1 MNDVAI
7 DAAALATLRPGML
20 VSALRTICG
29 PNWDQVKP
37 DDDGWVVKL
46 VDTGFTA
53 RIDVNGIIGKIGFTG
68 KFPTTVAVDLLQI
81 GMNFDAALVAYPTL
95 HHIEDVTIS
104 AMTLRRFATTFP
116 DRIRLEAR
124 FRDSRLLAID
134 LERPGA
140 NYSAASAR

>member
-1 MNDVAI
+1 VNDVAI

-46 VDTGFTA
+46 VDIGFTA

-68 KFPTTVAVDLLQI
+68 KFPTTIAVDLLQI
-81 GMNFDAALVAYPTL
+81 GMSFDAALVAYPTL

-104 AMTLRRFATTFP
+104 AMTLRRFGATRR
-116 DRIRLEAR
+116 DGIEIEAR
-124 FRDSRLLAID
+124 FRDGRLVAFD

-140 NYSAASAR
+140 IYRPAS